1 MAAATLSMSL
11 AGVKN
16 VYGAKRACRG
26 CAPNPDH
33 FQTDRPLGR
42 FFTVRPET
50 RRSGSVSDA
59 TAPTDRASR
68 STSTFARNLS
78 APNAAR

>member
-33 FQTDRPLGR
+33 FQTDRPLGH
-42 FFTVRPET
+42 VRA
-50 RRSGSVSDA
+50 GSVSDA
-59 TAPTDRASR
+59 IAPTDRASR

>member
-42 FFTVRPET
+42 FFI
-50 RRSGSVSDA
+50 SGSVSDA
-59 TAPTDRASR
+59 IAPTDRASR